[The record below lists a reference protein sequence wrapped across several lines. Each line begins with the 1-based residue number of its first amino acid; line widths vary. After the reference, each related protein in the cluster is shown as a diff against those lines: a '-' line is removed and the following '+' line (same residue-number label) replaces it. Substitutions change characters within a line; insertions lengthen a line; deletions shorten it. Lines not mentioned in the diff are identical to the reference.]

1 MQVNPNSSNRGYL
14 LKLAERKAEFSWEEL
29 NSLNWK
35 TVKET
40 LSSTHPDVYE
50 RLSSNYVNYSDANL
64 ILQDKADK
72 LAEAEKAEAEKQAG
86 MNVVHRTFYKTIQKP
101 VGDWWNKHFKKEPKS
116 LEMPKQ
122 HLPFI
127 WYD

>member
-1 MQVNPNSSNRGYL
+1 MKVNHNPYNSDYL
-14 LKLAERKAEFSWEEL
+14 EKLISRKIEPTLDRLNEL
-29 NSLNWK
+29 DWK
-35 TVKET
+35 RVSPIIENTRDYVELRET
-40 LSSTHPDVYE
+40 H
-50 RLSSNYVNYSDANL
+50 A
-64 ILQDKADK
+64 ILQDEADK
-72 LAEAEKAEAEKQAG
+72 LAAAQKAEAEKQAG

>member
-1 MQVNPNSSNRGYL
+1 MSFHLPRFEKVRIDQQNISQEVKKVIHNGVDLTGFPVRISEKGNMHRLWNIPADTYDALIDRENKIL
-14 LKLAERKAEFSWEEL
+14 EE
-29 NSLNWK
+29 
-35 TVKET
+35 E
-40 LSSTHPDVYE
+40 
-50 RLSSNYVNYSDANL
+50 
-64 ILQDKADK
+64 
-72 LAEAEKAEAEKQAG
+72 AEAEKQAG
-86 MNVVHRTFYKTIQKP
+86 MNVMHRTFYKTIQKP